1 MAHYIGLLGKSLLS
15 HIKWT
20 CPHRY
25 ISHTSGFGKCER
37 RVRKKINFILSLVH
51 FPCGHVLTIHIV

>member
-20 CPHRY
+20 CPHRS
-25 ISHTSGFGKCER
+25 ISHQVGLVNVKGELGR
-37 RVRKKINFILSLVH
+37 RLILFLV
-51 FPCGHVLTIHIV
+51 